1 MSMQIDTNK
10 LAMFRNVNF
19 GSENAIANLNDGK
32 NKLVKNKEL
41 GSIFSRL
48 GRSGAEREQNNA
60 ARTELLRS
68 LGQAFGLSGM
78 SERDGKT
85 RFSAEFMKKLE
96 TILGRDVLKTGDF
109 KIDADG
115 TVTSGRPLTQ
125 RRINAIFK
133 KAVLLNPGEYNYDD
147 YKIKLD
153 YVRTRLDAMKTAE
166 NKSDIKGAK
175 AKFDLVERM
184 MNFVKDD
191 LPRLIDDNDEYLY
204 DKEANP
210 FVLRMTFKSAP
221 LTSLSMVN
229 EFVRKKL
236 EAPFHLAE
244 NVIPQ
249 EKMRNKI
256 AARLDELEDPKG
268 QIIGYYDRVMKSYVT
283 ATLDIFIECEKL
295 GKLDAFIKEL
305 NGTAICVEAKTSD
318 LIDFKLKTIPPEDG
332 PVATHNN
339 DQPLDQCIGRIMD
352 AMIKAKPELMDSE
365 DFDKDFA
372 AEVKKNLVG
381 TVRPISEAYK
391 QGNETKFRPVLD
403 EKGKPVVR
411 AITAE
416 DIDGIGQA
424 CMDAINGA

>member
-1 MSMQIDTNK
+1 M
-10 LAMFRNVNF
+10 AMFRNVNF

-32 NKLVKNKEL
+32 TKLVKNKEL

-48 GRSGAEREQNNA
+48 GRSGAERAQNNA

-68 LGQAFGLSGM
+68 LGRAFGLSGM
-78 SERDGKT
+78 SESDGKT

-96 TILGRDVLKTGDF
+96 TILGREVLKTADF

-115 TVTSGRPLTQ
+115 TVSSGRPLTQ
-125 RRINAIFK
+125 RRIKAILNR
-133 KAVLLNPGEYNYDD
+133 AILMNPGEYNYDD

-166 NKSDIKGAK
+166 NKSSIEGAK

-191 LPRLIDDNDEYLY
+191 LPKLIDDNDDYLY

-210 FVLRMTFKSAP
+210 YVLRMAFKSVP
-221 LTSLSMVN
+221 LTSLSRVN
-229 EFVRKKL
+229 EYVQKKL
-236 EAPFHLAE
+236 GAPFHLSE

-249 EKMRNKI
+249 SEMRNKI
-256 AARLDELEDPKG
+256 VASLDELTDPKS

-283 ATLDIFIECEKL
+283 ATLDTFIECEKL
-295 GKLDAFIKEL
+295 DKMDAYIKEL

-318 LIDFKLKTIPPEDG
+318 LIDFKLKTISPEEG

-339 DQPLDQCIGRIMD
+339 DQPLDQCIGRIIS
-352 AMIKAKPELMDSE
+352 AMIKAKPELMESE
-365 DFDKDFA
+365 DFKDFA
-372 AEVKKNLVG
+372 AEVKKDLVG
-381 TVRPISEAYK
+381 TIRPITEPR
-391 QGNETKFRPVLD
+391 NEPGGIKFRPVLD

-411 AITAE
+411 VITE
-416 DIDGIGQA
+416 DDIDRIGQA
-424 CMDAINGA
+424 CIDVINGA